1 MAVAICC
8 GPGVGWP
15 LFSWLDVD
23 LRNWRVR
30 EMFRQFTPPRE
41 SDYDTQEE
49 YLEALDAYDAEM
61 LLREEYAR
69 EKYYERKFATQTL

>member
-1 MAVAICC
+1 
-8 GPGVGWP
+8 
-15 LFSWLDVD
+15 
-23 LRNWRVR
+23 
-30 EMFRQFTPPRE
+30 MFRQFTPPRE